1 MVAVPAAI
9 PVTTPSMETVATV
22 VLDDI
27 QAFEAAAVPL
37 PVRVRVLP
45 TQTEVFPVIV
55 GLALTVTEAL
65 T

>member
-45 TQTEVFPVIV
+45 TQSEVFPVIV